1 MLIYAFNRY
10 FFIDRVNE
18 KSPIARYSIC
28 MHAPLQLSE
37 YIFEKNVHIKVY
49 VYIRKKCEMYF
60 QSLCKA
66 FTCDSCETHSVAFF
80 NIQKSKLKSL
90 VALKRK
96 NMHFKN
102 EKSDKFS
109 AKFFMTFPLK
119 FFLKNYITDPMIFFI
134 SYKFLSNKL

>member
-1 MLIYAFNRY
+1 MHLIVIFLQTESMKKLFTKSYCALLNLYARTFAIIRIY
-10 FFIDRVNE
+10 
-18 KSPIARYSIC
+18 
-28 MHAPLQLSE
+28 L
-37 YIFEKNVHIKVY
+37 VHIKVY

-60 QSLCKA
+60 PSLCKA